1 MGGGNMGKA
10 IIAGALRGGARPS
23 GIAVSEPDAK
33 KREEFA
39 GLGLGVFD
47 RVQPAMEWL
56 RAMPGEGQVL
66 LAVKPQ
72 VFAEVARDA
81 SAALAGLSCVVMSIL
96 AGVTSERIERA
107 IPGARAVRLMPNL
120 PAQVGMGVTAMCR
133 GSGARVGDDVFAR
146 SLFESVG
153 RVIEIDES
161 LMDAFTAVA
170 GSGPAYGFL
179 LAEAME
185 AGARR
190 VGFDGETARSI
201 VLGTIRGAA
210 EMMAR
215 SGDAPA
221 DLRARVTSKGGT
233 TEAALRALDTG
244 EIVARFER
252 AIEAARDRGRELA
265 GW

>member
-1 MGGGNMGKA
+1 MSLA
-10 IIAGALRGGARPS
+10 SWRLACL
-23 GIAVSEPDAK
+23 
-33 KREEFA
+33 
-39 GLGLGVFD
+39 LG
-47 RVQPAMEWL
+47 
-56 RAMPGEGQVL
+56 
-66 LAVKPQ
+66 
-72 VFAEVARDA
+72 
-81 SAALAGLSCVVMSIL
+81 
-96 AGVTSERIERA
+96 
-107 IPGARAVRLMPNL
+107 
-120 PAQVGMGVTAMCR
+120 GMGVTAMCR